1 MQYKTIRFVMF
12 QEKKVMRRYI
22 YLIISLLLISICT
35 NSCKRKDLTPAYILI
50 TPEDFEN
57 CINVSNF
64 NETHDQN
71 FDQDQLTALTRHKF
85 THVNVYVNN
94 KNLGCWE
101 LPCKVPVL
109 DVNNND
115 SCTLV
120 LIPAFPMS
128 GMGNTISG
136 YPFLNICRQ
145 RVLLQKD
152 HVYEV
157 AQNRP
162 QYVYSEYARFPYFET
177 FSNSTSFSPV
187 PSPTQTDL
195 TFLPVA
201 YEDKSVG
208 EIVLN
213 DNAGLHFDV
222 QSTPFVVPVGS
233 YRVVLEVRY
242 KTEGNIDISAK
253 MSSAYYPFRWYSVG
267 GIKAS
272 PDEWKTIHFDLTN
285 TINSNY
291 GSTGNSTDLTLML
304 TGVGE
309 EGKETHYYIDDV
321 NVVFIRT
328 A

>member
-1 MQYKTIRFVMF
+1 MKNF
-12 QEKKVMRRYI
+12 I
-22 YLIISLLLISICT
+22 YLITSALLIIISVS
-35 NSCKRKDLTPAYILI
+35 SCKKVDLTPAYIVV

-57 CINVSNF
+57 CIDVSNF

-85 THVNVYVNN
+85 THVNIYVNN

-109 DVNNND
+109 DVNNTD

-128 GMGNTISG
+128 GMANTISG
-136 YPFLNICRQ
+136 YPFLNITRQ

-162 QYVYSEYARFPYFET
+162 KFVYSEYARFPYFET
-177 FSNSTSFSPV
+177 FSNSTSFTPV
-187 PSPTQTDL
+187 PSPSSTQSEI

-201 YEDKSVG
+201 YEDKNVG

-213 DNAGLHFDV
+213 DAVGQHFDV
-222 QSTPFVVPVGS
+222 QSTAFPVPVGS

-242 KTEGNIDISAK
+242 KTEGKIDISAK
-253 MSSAYYPFRWYSVG
+253 MASAYYPNRWYSVG
-267 GIKAS
+267 GINAS
-272 PDEWKTIHFDLTN
+272 PKEWKTIHFDLTN

-291 GSTGNSTDLTLML
+291 GSSGNSTDLTLML
-304 TGVGE
+304 AGVGE
-309 EGKETHYYIDDV
+309 EGKETHFYIDDIK
-321 NVVFIRT
+321 VVYIRT

>member
-1 MQYKTIRFVMF
+1 
-12 QEKKVMRRYI
+12 MRNYI
-22 YLIISLLLISICT
+22 YLIISILLIVIGIT
-35 NSCKRKDLTPAYILI
+35 SCKRVDLTPAYIVV

-57 CINVSNF
+57 CIDVSNF

-71 FDQDQLTALTRHKF
+71 FDQEQLTALTRHKF

-109 DVNNND
+109 DVSSTD
-115 SCTLV
+115 SCTLI

-128 GMGNTISG
+128 GMANTIAG
-136 YPFLNICRQ
+136 YPFLNITRQ

-152 HVYEV
+152 RVYEV

-162 QYVYSEYARFPYFET
+162 KFVYSEYVLFPYFET
-177 FSNSTSFSPV
+177 FANSTSFTPV

-201 YEDKSVG
+201 YEDKNVG

-213 DNAGLHFDV
+213 DAAGLHFDV
-222 QSTPFVVPVGS
+222 QSTAFPVPVGS

-242 KTEGNIDISAK
+242 KTEGKMDISAK
-253 MSSAYYPFRWYSVG
+253 MSNAYYPHRWYSVG
-267 GIKAS
+267 GINAS
-272 PDEWKTIHFDLTN
+272 PKEWKTIHFDLTN

-291 GSTGNSTDLTLML
+291 GSSGNSTDLTLML
-304 TGVGE
+304 TGVGKE
-309 EGKETHYYIDDV
+309 DEETHFYIDDIKV
-321 NVVFIRT
+321 LYIRT